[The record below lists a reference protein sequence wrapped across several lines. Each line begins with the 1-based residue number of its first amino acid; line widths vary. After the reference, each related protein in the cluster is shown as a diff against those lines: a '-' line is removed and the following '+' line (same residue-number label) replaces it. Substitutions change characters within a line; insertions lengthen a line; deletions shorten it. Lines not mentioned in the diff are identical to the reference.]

1 LKIEELE
8 NKVSMNNSVL
18 IKEVNDYSDKTTL
31 EKNNDNISFDE
42 ENEIYNYQQEI
53 ILWKWIF

>member
-1 LKIEELE
+1 
-8 NKVSMNNSVL
+8 MNNSVL

-53 ILWKWIF
+53 IL